1 MIPYLFS
8 ALYYA
13 KVTFKKEG
21 MIAEYSVG
29 ALTRERIFA
38 IVGSIY
44 GVWMLYSGGLSYL
57 LATTILYAFG
67 LIVFVLGRKER
78 GEKPFKAHES
88 IIAIAIVALAVISV
102 VMIAKGS
109 LKVF

>member
-1 MIPYLFS
+1 MNIL
-8 ALYYA
+8 
-13 KVTFKKEG
+13 
-21 MIAEYSVG
+21 
-29 ALTRERIFA
+29 
-38 IVGSIY
+38 
-44 GVWMLYSGGLSYL
+44 
-57 LATTILYAFG
+57 TILVAILAFG

>member
-1 MIPYLFS
+1 ML
-8 ALYYA
+8 
-13 KVTFKKEG
+13 
-21 MIAEYSVG
+21 AEYTAG

-57 LATTILYAFG
+57 LATTILYSLG

-78 GEKPFKAHES
+78 GEQTFKAHES
-88 IIAIAIVALAVISV
+88 LIAIGIVALAVISI

-109 LKVF
+109 LKIF